1 MAIILDGTA
10 GITTPDLIDSSLASG
25 RVVYA
30 GASGN
35 LTGSAS
41 LVFDGTNLG
50 IGTSSPSEKLT
61 VNGNIKL
68 GTSGTSWLY
77 GPSTTGRSILSNS
90 DSTAYIAIYGSSYG
104 SGVDSFLQLTSGTT
118 SATVLNANGA
128 LSLAGAVRTATGVGI
143 TFPATQSASSDAN
156 TLDDYEE
163 GTWTASF
170 VPNTSGSITMSYATG
185 TYTKVGRAVTI
196 NGVFTVTSVSSPT
209 GYLKIAG
216 LPFSGGGG
224 LSRRCAIAIHGDVMN
239 ATMTTVLLGSVQS
252 DSNIYV
258 FKTDGLGG
266 VSLTTA
272 ADIKAGTNIFV
283 GGTYTID

>member
-1 MAIILDGTA
+1 MASIINAALSGGLVTSADTSGILQLQTA
-10 GITTPDLIDSSLASG
+10 STTAVTVDASQN
-25 RVVYA
+25 V
-30 GASGN
+30 
-35 LTGSAS
+35 
-41 LVFDGTNLG
+41 G

-143 TFPATQSASSDAN
+143 TFPATQSASSNAN

-163 GTWTASF
+163 GTWTPELVGGTTAGTP
-170 VPNTSGSITMSYATG
+170 VAGTG
-185 TYTKVGRAVTI
+185 YYTKVGNLVTI
-196 NGVFTVTSVSSPT
+196 F
-209 GYLKIAG
+209 YR
-216 LPFSGGGG
+216 FE
-224 LSRRCAIAIHGDVMN
+224 
-239 ATMTTVLLGSVQS
+239 
-252 DSNIYV
+252 
-258 FKTDGLGG
+258 G
-266 VSLTTA
+266 VSPPSGA
-272 ADIKAGTNIFV
+272 AGTLFVRGMPFTLNSASTIYSYNNPGLIFTNS
-283 GGTYTID
+283 GTSLANMWWSHRVDETVNTRWSFQYTANANTSPSNLNVSNMAATGNFFRGYFSYQV

>member
-1 MAIILDGTA
+1 
-10 GITTPDLIDSSLASG
+10 
-25 RVVYA
+25 
-30 GASGN
+30 
-35 LTGSAS
+35 
-41 LVFDGTNLG
+41 
-50 IGTSSPSEKLT
+50 
-61 VNGNIKL
+61 
-68 GTSGTSWLY
+68 
-77 GPSTTGRSILSNS
+77 
-90 DSTAYIAIYGSSYG
+90 
-104 SGVDSFLQLTSGTT
+104 
-118 SATVLNANGA
+118 
-128 LSLAGAVRTATGVGI
+128 
-143 TFPATQSASSDAN
+143 
-156 TLDDYEE
+156 
-163 GTWTASF
+163 
-170 VPNTSGSITMSYATG
+170 MSYATG